1 MNLIFIPVFQAS
13 PPRTTPSLSS
23 LVMPLSSTWF
33 PLSPCALRPSSTSP
47 LTSDQI
53 KCVQKIVGTL
63 LYYGRAVDSTLLTA
77 LSAIAARQSNGT
89 QAVPETAVMNV
100 MTAMP
105 QQVQQAQ
112 MSATPTQGSPSM
124 AYTYEAPVNM

>member
-1 MNLIFIPVFQAS
+1 
-13 PPRTTPSLSS
+13 
-23 LVMPLSSTWF
+23 
-33 PLSPCALRPSSTSP
+33 
-47 LTSDQI
+47 
-53 KCVQKIVGTL
+53 
-63 LYYGRAVDSTLLTA
+63 
-77 LSAIAARQSNGT
+77 
-89 QAVPETAVMNV
+89 MNV